1 MTKIDPTALDAL
13 IAAVE
18 AGTATRVSVEELAVA
33 VFGVTTT
40 SGDISAAYN
49 KSLDAAFALRE
60 ALLPGWW
67 WQIGSCC
74 VSDDA
79 RVAPDFNNTKNGD
92 ALAKMFHPSIDWEL
106 EFDIDQ
112 RPPGNPARAWL
123 LSTLKAYHAKV
134 AE

>member
-1 MTKIDPTALDAL
+1 MTAPNIPALDAL

-18 AGTATRVSVEELAVA
+18 AGEPVLAPLPDWWHPDNWRHMVNA
-33 VFGVTTT
+33 HYG
-40 SGDISAAYN
+40 
-49 KSLDAAFALRE
+49 SLDAALALHN

-79 RVAPDFNNTKNGD
+79 KVCPDFNNPVNGA
-92 ALAKMFHPSIDWEL
+92 ALEKQFHPSIDWASM
-106 EFDIDQ
+106 FDIDQ

-123 LSTLKAYHAKV
+123 LATIKAYRAQV
-134 AE
+134 AG